1 MNTTNM
7 HIPSNRVRD
16 IERYF
21 RTELGSL
28 YPEGEL
34 RMFATMLFEAFL
46 GWDKTHFL
54 LHRDDTINQS
64 DLLRFHWAVEDLKRF
79 RPIQHIIGY
88 ADFCSCR
95 LHVGPDV
102 LIPRPETEEI
112 VTRLIAHFSAL
123 PPRPAAAPLRL
134 LDLCTGSGCI
144 AIALKKHLPQAQV
157 TAVDLSEPALRI
169 ARQNAKDN
177 HVELSFIQMEVLDDT
192 QVATLP
198 NHYDLIV
205 SNPPYVMERERAD
218 MQRNVLDYDPA
229 MALFVPDDD
238 PLRFYRAIGR
248 CAAAH
253 LTPRGMLAVEINQ
266 ALPDQTAQLLQSFG
280 FITATHPDF
289 RGNPR
294 CITASLP
301 PTP

>member
-1 MNTTNM
+1 M
-7 HIPSNRVRD
+7 D
-16 IERYF
+16 
-21 RTELGSL
+21 
-28 YPEGEL
+28 
-34 RMFATMLFEAFL
+34 
-46 GWDKTHFL
+46 
-54 LHRDDTINQS
+54 
-64 DLLRFHWAVEDLKRF
+64 
-79 RPIQHIIGY
+79 
-88 ADFCSCR
+88 
-95 LHVGPDV
+95 
-102 LIPRPETEEI
+102 
-112 VTRLIAHFSAL
+112 
-123 PPRPAAAPLRL
+123 
-134 LDLCTGSGCI
+134 
-144 AIALKKHLPQAQV
+144 
-157 TAVDLSEPALRI
+157 
-169 ARQNAKDN
+169 
-177 HVELSFIQMEVLDDT
+177 VLDDT

-198 NHYDLIV
+198 NHYDLII

-266 ALPDQTAQLLQSFG
+266 ALPDQTAHLLQSFG
-280 FITATHPDF
+280 FITATLHDF